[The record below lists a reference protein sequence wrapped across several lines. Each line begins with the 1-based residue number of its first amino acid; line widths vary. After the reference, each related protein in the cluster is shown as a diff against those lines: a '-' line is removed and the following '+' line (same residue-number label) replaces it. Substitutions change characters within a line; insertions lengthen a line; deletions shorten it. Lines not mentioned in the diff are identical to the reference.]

1 MLCVCMYI
9 YIIYTPNLG
18 FEIAVSVR
26 RKRAGPLWREQ
37 QGSKGE
43 QRASLEGAWES
54 NEGARGSGE
63 GAAREAVSSSSLYFG
78 YDCLASMSYRFQTAS
93 NR

>member
-26 RKRAGPLWREQ
+26 ESEQGRFRGSSRAAR
-37 QGSKGE
+37 GSSE
-43 QRASLEGAWES
+43 RAFEGAWES

>member
-26 RKRAGPLWREQ
+26 ESEQGRFRGSSRA
-37 QGSKGE
+37 
-43 QRASLEGAWES
+43 
-54 NEGARGSGE
+54 ARGSSERALREHGRATREHE
-63 GAAREAVSSSSLYFG
+63 GAAREQQGKQSVPAPCTS
-78 YDCLASMSYRFQTAS
+78 AMIA
-93 NR
+93 